1 MKQEETKTVQERT
14 DFHKYKEIFSKI
26 QAHSHQVL
34 FILEQ
39 KPGIVLSSEDIEEI
53 IQDFKNRFEY
63 WFRES
68 WLWEVYKAEIE
79 NFLKSEMDYLQI
91 QLKRYSI
98 KSKFFGILF

>member
-39 KPGIVLSSEDIEEI
+39 KPGIVLSSED
-53 IQDFKNRFEY
+53 KNRFEY

-98 KSKFFGILF
+98 KRKFFGIFF